1 MYSSRK
7 QYQPA
12 TVGMMLVPAVERF
25 FVPGLKLTVA
35 EPMFGAVQGVGLAV
49 GPQALKVT
57 VPVGDPFFA
66 LPVIVT
72 VSVSLLP
79 TETLGL
85 LSADFMVGVAACCPS
100 APLTPAVA
108 ATTRA
113 TSRGTVIRC
122 AE

>member
-1 MYSSRK
+1 
-7 QYQPA
+7 
-12 TVGMMLVPAVERF
+12 
-25 FVPGLKLTVA
+25 
-35 EPMFGAVQGVGLAV
+35 MFGAVQGVRLAV

-85 LSADFMVGVAACCPS
+85 LSADFMVGVAGCPF
-100 APLTPAVA
+100 AALTPAVA

-113 TSRGTVIRC
+113 TSRGTVISF